1 VSDKPL
7 VIQAEDL
14 DEVCAAWLSERCDLV
29 RCRCDEANFR
39 AHLLQAEGLVVRS
52 YTPVDA
58 QMLEAAKKLRV
69 VGRAGVGLDTIDLAV
84 CKERG
89 VRVVHTPGANTQA
102 VVELVF
108 AMLLDVVRPRVFL
121 HKPICDL
128 AAWKEAR
135 RQLTGTRE
143 LGSMT
148 LGILGLGRIGSRIAQ
163 VAGAF
168 GMDVMYHDTQEIAE
182 DERFGAR
189 PVDRDELLASSDVL
203 TINVDGS
210 PGNRAIIAAAEFAQ
224 MKADVVFVNTSRGF
238 VVDAFACAA
247 FMIEHPKACA
257 LLDVHEPEPFDAA
270 YPLLDIKNVHL
281 TPHIGG
287 ATKAASLAMSWVVR
301 DVWAVLSGDKPEF
314 EAEYFG

>member
-1 VSDKPL
+1 VSSKPL

-58 QMLEAAKKLRV
+58 EMLEAAKKLRV
-69 VGRAGVGLDTIDLAV
+69 VGRAGVGLDTIDLAA
-84 CKERG
+84 CKQQG

-108 AMLLDVVRPRVFL
+108 AMLLDVVRPREFL
-121 HKPICDL
+121 RRPIVDL
-128 AAWKEAR
+128 DAWKEAR
-135 RQLTGTRE
+135 RRLTGTRE
-143 LGSMT
+143 LGSMM

-168 GMDVMYHDTQEIAE
+168 GMSVIYHDTQDIAE
-182 DERFGAR
+182 DKRFGAR
-189 PVDRDELLASSDVL
+189 PVGRDELLATSDVL
-203 TINVDGS
+203 TLHVDGS
-210 PGNRAIIAAAEFAQ
+210 PKNRHIIGADEFAQ
-224 MKADVVFVNTSRGF
+224 MKPEVVFLNASRGF
-238 VVDAFACAA
+238 VVDAIACAA
-247 FMIEHPKACA
+247 FMIDHPKACA
-257 LLDVHEPEPFDAA
+257 MLDVHDPEPFDAT